1 MSLKKKISIKS
12 IHMMGGS
19 TPKKEKK
26 RKKREKKALSSIFK
40 PNKIKNELL
49 EKIKRHQQKKKQVS
63 QTPEKDDD
71 SFADSFQNSL
81 LYLDKVS
88 EKQKK
93 KKKKRTMKKGILK
106 PSKYG
111 NYQIPEEVSREISQE
126 IINQN
131 AYTPPPDPPYGI
143 LKNGNKELYSSYRK
157 RTIKNNHHS
166 PIKIS
171 TPEREIPKPL
181 FISERQDKLK
191 TLKDSI
197 NPDPIP
203 KKYKKMR
210 TLKKKLRLGK
220 YNNKVSVLI
229 KNRRTRKKIK
239 NETLKLKKKS
249 LEEIKQYLRLHNLI
263 KIGTN
268 APEDLLRE
276 TFENA
281 FLSGNIY
288 NKSTENLLH
297 NYINK
302 ELT

>member
-1 MSLKKKISIKS
+1 MSLKKKIRIKS
-12 IHMMGGS
+12 IHMGSS
-19 TPKKEKK
+19 TPKKEK

-63 QTPEKDDD
+63 QTPEINDD

-93 KKKKRTMKKGILK
+93 KKRKRTMKKGILK

-111 NYQIPEEVSREISQE
+111 NYQIPKEISKEISQE

-157 RTIKNNHHS
+157 RTIKNNHHA
-166 PIKIS
+166 PKIKIR

-181 FISERQDKLK
+181 FVSERQDKLK

-297 NYINK
+297 NYINND
-302 ELT
+302 LT

>member
-1 MSLKKKISIKS
+1 MSLKKKIRIKS
-12 IHMMGGS
+12 IHMGGS
-19 TPKKEKK
+19 TPKKEK

-63 QTPEKDDD
+63 QTPEINDD

-93 KKKKRTMKKGILK
+93 KKRKRTMKKGILK

-111 NYQIPEEVSREISQE
+111 NYQIPKEISKEISQE

-157 RTIKNNHHS
+157 RTVKNNHHA
-166 PIKIS
+166 PKIKIR

-181 FISERQDKLK
+181 FVSERQDKLK

-297 NYINK
+297 NYINND
-302 ELT
+302 LT

>member
-1 MSLKKKISIKS
+1 
-12 IHMMGGS
+12 MMGGS

-26 RKKREKKALSSIFK
+26 RKKRQKKALSSIFK

-49 EKIKRHQQKKKQVS
+49 EKIKRHQQKKKLDS
-63 QTPEKDDD
+63 QNPTPENDED

-93 KKKKRTMKKGILK
+93 KKRKKTMKKGILK

-111 NYQIPEEVSREISQE
+111 NYQLPNPEIVSREVSQE
-126 IINQN
+126 IKNQN
-131 AYTPPPDPPYGI
+131 VYTPPPDPPYGI
-143 LKNGNKELYSSYRK
+143 LKNGNKELYSSYRR
-157 RTIKNNHHS
+157 RTLKNNHHG
-166 PIKIS
+166 PKIQIS

-297 NYINK
+297 NYMNNDF
-302 ELT
+302 T